1 MKQGFTLILFFS
13 IVLNAYCGH
22 DTYSFQTYGNLSAK
36 IEHSKEALTTDK
48 AFKCVEYCSYITNE
62 LIPEQK
68 VYIEIYTLRLDEK
81 EDFFVSYGNGK
92 KVSYRNYNQTD
103 RKGNTKAIR
112 EYEKTD
118 SLDSEKLIIRYVSLD
133 PDYKKLTRLVYQSIS
148 QIDFIESNQK
158 QIDYK
163 WFNNDW
169 IIKSADS
176 LIIRAWTNNVVND
189 HKINSFLT
197 DKSYSSVICEN
208 HSDFPF
214 TYIDSDTAVTIIRKS
229 SKDNLLIIDNL
240 IWFAIRAD
248 FGIFFDSDSAF
259 YITDSEKQT
268 LSQRILIPIS
278 ITDYEMISFSQ
289 KSKYAVEFSVMN
301 FDYEN
306 YNHEIHSWIYGT
318 ENGKLIDVSRLTEKE
333 INKMSK
339 KKYWH

>member
-1 MKQGFTLILFFS
+1 MRLGLTLLIVFS
-13 IVLNAYCGH
+13 IVLSGYCGH
-22 DTYSFQTYGNLSAK
+22 DSYSFQTYGNLSAK

-48 AFKCVEYCSYITNE
+48 AFKCVEYCSYITND

-118 SLDSEKLIIRYVSLD
+118 SLDSERLIIRYVSLN
-133 PDYKKLTRLVYQSIS
+133 PDYKKLTRLVYESIS
-148 QIDFIESNQK
+148 QIDFIKSNQK
-158 QIDYK
+158 QINYK

-176 LIIRAWTNNVVND
+176 LKIRTWINNVDND
-189 HKINSFLT
+189 HKINFFLT
-197 DKSYSSVICEN
+197 DKSYSSEICEN
-208 HSDFPF
+208 HLAFPF
-214 TYIDSDTAVTIIRKS
+214 TYIDSDATVTIIHKS
-229 SKDNLLIIDNL
+229 SKDNLLIIDKL
-240 IWFAIRAD
+240 YWFALRAD
-248 FGIFFDSDSAF
+248 FGIFFDSDSTF
-259 YITDSEKQT
+259 YIADSEKQT
-268 LSQRILIPIS
+268 LSQKIMIPVS

-289 KSKYAVEFSVMN
+289 KSNYAVEFSVMN
-301 FDYEN
+301 FDNEN
-306 YNHEIHSWIYGT
+306 YNHEIHRWIYGT
-318 ENGKLIDVSRLTEKE
+318 ENGELIDISKLTEKE
-333 INKMSK
+333 INKMTK